1 MVALVP
7 LSPRGIVLIV
17 AVLAAVLGVVAETIV
32 LLADLEAG
40 PCGERAIKSEMP
52 VVIVSARAGCIYDTL
67 LHRMTESSSTRCQ
80 PALANLTSFPGAE
93 WAGLL
98 LTGVGPTARA
108 RRAPLT

>member
-32 LLADLEAG
+32 LLADLEVG

-52 VVIVSARAGCIYDTL
+52 VVIVPGRAGQGVFMTL
-67 LHRMTESSSTRCQ
+67 SCTE
-80 PALANLTSFPGAE
+80 
-93 WAGLL
+93 
-98 LTGVGPTARA
+98 
-108 RRAPLT
+108 

>member
-7 LSPRGIVLIV
+7 LWPRGLALV
-17 AVLAAVLGVVAETIV
+17 AVPLATALRVLAKTTV
-32 LLADLEAG
+32 LPIDLEAG

-80 PALANLTSFPGAE
+80 PVSVDLTSFPGAE
-93 WAGLL
+93 WARL
-98 LTGVGPTARA
+98 
-108 RRAPLT
+108 